1 MSTPAIELRDVEVV
15 YRVRG
20 VDKRVLR
27 SVSLAVEPGES
38 YGLVG
43 ESGCGK
49 STTAYAIMRY
59 LPRNGRVTSGSI
71 SVNGDDLLGMSQA
84 EVRRLRATT
93 LSMVYQDP
101 ASALNPSLKVGRQV
115 AESFRLIGTAGGD
128 PEERAREML
137 AKVQISDPGRVMRRY
152 PHQLSG
158 GMQQRVVI
166 AMALACDPTLLI
178 LDEPTTGLDATVE
191 AEVLDLVAALR
202 SELGTSVLFIS
213 HNLGV
218 IRRMCERV
226 GVLYAGRLVEEGTA
240 DQVLADPRHPYTV
253 GLLRCLPRGGVRKD
267 RERLDTIPGFLPQLG
282 ADLSGCVFAPR
293 CGLAREICWAEDPPL
308 YAVGGGHS
316 SRCHF
321 HAEAAQLPRTDPARV
336 DPAGRTA
343 GDGAPVVMLG
353 HTSKTFRQE
362 GNLVRALVDVD
373 LAIRPGETL
382 GLVGESGSGKTTLAR
397 VLLGLTAPD
406 EGSTVEL
413 AGAPLAPR
421 VTRRDPEQI
430 RALQTV
436 FQNPDSA
443 LNRRSS
449 VRRIVGRAITKLRGL
464 RGEERERR
472 LRELAEAVRLDPG
485 LLSVRPVQLSGGQKQ
500 RVAIARAF
508 GGDPRV
514 VVCDE
519 PTSALDVSV
528 QAAILNLLADLQ
540 RDEGVTYLFISHDL
554 GVVRYLSDRIA
565 VLYLGRLMELGDA
578 ESVFGPPHHPYTEA
592 LLSAVPT
599 VEGEERARIR
609 LEGEIPSAADPP
621 SGCVF
626 HTRCPRYLGAICEE
640 QEPPLAEVAP
650 GRFIRCHIPLEE
662 LRRLQAEPPQ
672 ARPSKTMS

>member
-1 MSTPAIELRDVEVV
+1 MNRPAIELRDLEVA

-20 VDKRVLR
+20 VDRQVLR
-27 SVSLAVEPGES
+27 GVSLVVEEGES

-71 SVNGDDLLGMSQA
+71 SVNGQDLLGMSQA

-93 LSMVYQDP
+93 LSIVYQDP
-101 ASALNPSLKVGRQV
+101 ASALNPSLRVGDQV
-115 AESFRLIGTAGGD
+115 AESFRLIGTATGESD
-128 PEERAREML
+128 ERAREML
-137 AKVQISDPGRVMRRY
+137 ARVQISDPGRVMRRY

-158 GMQQRVVI
+158 GMQQRIVI
-166 AMALACDPTLLI
+166 AMALASNPTLLI

-191 AEVLDLVAALR
+191 AEVLDLVAGLR

-226 GVLYAGRLVEEGTA
+226 GVLYAGRLVEQGMAE
-240 DQVLADPRHPYTV
+240 QVLYDPRHPYTV
-253 GLLRCLPRGGVRKD
+253 GLLRCLPRGGARKD

-282 ADLSGCVFAPR
+282 ADLPGCVFAPR
-293 CGLAREICWAEDPPL
+293 CGLVREICHVEDPPL
-308 YAVGGGHS
+308 HTIGGGHS

-321 HAEAAQLPRTDPARV
+321 HGEAAQLPRTDPARV
-336 DPAGRTA
+336 EPTDRTR
-343 GDGAPVVMLG
+343 GEGGPVVTIG
-353 HTSKTFRQE
+353 HASKTFRQE

-373 LAIRPGETL
+373 LAVKTGETL

-397 VLLGLTAPD
+397 LLLGLTAPD
-406 EGSTVEL
+406 EGSVLEL

-421 VTRRDPEQI
+421 VTRRDAEQV
-430 RALQTV
+430 RALQIV

-449 VRRIVGRAITKLRGL
+449 VRRIVGRALTKLRGL
-464 RGEERERR
+464 RGEAREKR
-472 LRELAEAVRLDPG
+472 LLELVDAVRLDAG
-485 LLSVRPVQLSGGQKQ
+485 LLNARPVQLSGGQKQ

-508 GGDPRV
+508 AGDPRV

-650 GRFIRCHIPLEE
+650 GRFIRCHIPLDE
-662 LRRLQAEPPQ
+662 LRQLQAERPQ
-672 ARPSKTMS
+672 TRSNTTS